1 MIERKGP
8 LSSDPRYIDCIT
20 HVTQW
25 ICQDNTTTRDNLY
38 EKALNYALNYIAS
51 HPELSI
57 NKEEM
62 AKEVADEVEHTLQ
75 KKCFDN
81 RPPASVIAQW
91 EREKIPEEPENKYIK
106 FDK

>member
-1 MIERKGP
+1 MGEGK
-8 LSSDPRYIDCIT
+8 DPHSFMALRDDC
-20 HVTQW
+20 VSQVLQW
-25 ICQDNTTTRDNLY
+25 ICQDYTTTRDDLH
-38 EKALNYALNYIAS
+38 EKALNYALNYIAN

-57 NKEEM
+57 NKEEV